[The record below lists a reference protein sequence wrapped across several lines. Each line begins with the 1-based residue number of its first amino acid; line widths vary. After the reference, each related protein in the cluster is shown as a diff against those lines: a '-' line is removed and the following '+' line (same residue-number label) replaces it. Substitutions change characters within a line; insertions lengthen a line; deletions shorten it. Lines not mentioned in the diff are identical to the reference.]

1 MSILIT
7 TVLAAA
13 LVNNLLFVQLVG
25 VSSLFF
31 YTRRLKNSI
40 EFCWLASSLLFIASV
55 INLLLYRWVLT
66 RLNAEF
72 LSIILFVTVSASIG
86 LGISTTMRKQ
96 YPLLAFRQDLAITLF
111 SVSSA
116 VVGAALVNTTSL
128 LSTLELIV
136 YCFGSAVGFGLTM
149 TAFAA
154 LRQRIDHTE
163 APPAMRGTPLE
174 LISAGIVAMAFLGF
188 AGLV

>member
-1 MSILIT
+1 LSILVT

-40 EFCWLASSLLFIASV
+40 EFCWLASTLLFAASV
-55 INLLLYRWVLT
+55 INLLLYRWVLAP
-66 RLNAEF
+66 LNAEF
-72 LSIILFVTVSASIG
+72 LSLMLFVIVSASIG
-86 LGISTTMRKQ
+86 LGIATIIRKQ
-96 YPLLAFRQDLAITLF
+96 YPLIAFRQDLAITLF

-116 VVGAALVNTTSL
+116 VIGAALVTTTSL
-128 LSTLELIV
+128 LSTLELV
-136 YCFGSAVGFGLTM
+136 FYCFGSAVGFGITT

-163 APPAMRGTPLE
+163 VPSVMRGTPLE
-174 LISAGIVAMAFLGF
+174 LISAGIIAMAFLGF